1 LIKLLPYILFEKYIY
16 ILAVGMT
23 SQGTSTVAIVSAHFF
38 MRSKKR
44 PCRKREAITEKR
56 QNANEVSAVY
66 SDAAG

>member
-1 LIKLLPYILFEKYIY
+1 
-16 ILAVGMT
+16 M
-23 SQGTSTVAIVSAHFF
+23 AIVSAHFF

-44 PCRKREAITEKR
+44 PCRKREAIAEKR